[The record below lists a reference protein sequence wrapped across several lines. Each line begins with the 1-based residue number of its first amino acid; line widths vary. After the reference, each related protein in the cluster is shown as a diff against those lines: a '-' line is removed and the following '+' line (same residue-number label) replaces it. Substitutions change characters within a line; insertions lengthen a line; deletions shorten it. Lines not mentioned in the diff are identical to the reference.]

1 MERQPWLCDA
11 CGTLNSS
18 PRSTQCA
25 VCFAPAPGA
34 RATRHLARRTM
45 LIGGLVT
52 GAALLGGAGAWVA
65 APLFEEHTPPQ
76 SGQPVL
82 EVLLDPGSSLSGS
95 GDLNAPAL
103 AWSPDGRSIAC
114 TAMVGKPLSKGVIVV
129 DVTNGQTRWTHRE
142 TDVWFDALA
151 WSPDGT
157 LLALA
162 ASSRPSSLPQP
173 SYIQIWQVQGWQ
185 QIAQYPLSRN
195 DAQGQ
200 LACGQL
206 AWSPDGT
213 RLAGFNDSVYGQVMP
228 SIQVWQ
234 ASTGQVLFEQQAIGS
249 GGNLLL
255 NWLPDSRRLATSWQ
269 QGELDIWDTRSGTS
283 LFHRDP
289 DAPSASGTALPLFLS
304 GPDAAISPDGQR
316 AALFTGERGQ
326 MVIQLWDLNTAL
338 PLFSCQPLPGQ
349 YWSLSWSPD
358 GRYLAACQSNSSPP
372 SIRFWHAASGKLA
385 FSYVALSFPDRLTW
399 SPNGR
404 FLALVDNRQPG
415 SFIFRPPR
423 VNIMLRV
430 LPVG

>member
-1 MERQPWLCDA
+1 
-11 CGTLNSS
+11 
-18 PRSTQCA
+18 
-25 VCFAPAPGA
+25 
-34 RATRHLARRTM
+34 M

-65 APLFEEHTPPQ
+65 ASLFEEHMPAQ

-82 EVLLDPGSSLSGS
+82 EALLDPGSTLSGS
-95 GDLNAPAL
+95 GDLGSPAL
-103 AWSPDGRSIAC
+103 AWSPDGKSIAC

-129 DVTNGQTRWTHRE
+129 DVTSGQTRWTHQE
-142 TDVWFDALA
+142 AGFWFVALA

-162 ASSRPSSLPQP
+162 RSPQPSSPPRPSSV
-173 SYIQIWQVQGWQ
+173 QIWQVQGWQ
-185 QIAQYPLSRN
+185 QVAQYPLSTRE
-195 DAQGQ
+195 AQGR

-206 AWSPDGT
+206 AWSPDGS
-213 RLAGFNDSVYGQVMP
+213 RLAGFNDIAYGQVTP
-228 SIQVWQ
+228 SVQVWH
-234 ASTGQVLFEQQAIGS
+234 ASTGQVLFQQQATGA

-255 NWLPDSRRLATSWQ
+255 KWLPDSCRLATSWQ
-269 QGELDIWDTRSGTS
+269 QGALDIWDTRTGAT

-326 MVIQLWDLNTAL
+326 LAIQLRDLNTAS

-349 YWSLSWSPD
+349 FWCLTWSPD
-358 GRYLAACQSNSSPP
+358 GNYLAACHSSSSPP
-372 SIRFWHAASGKLA
+372 SLLFWHAASGKLA
-385 FSYVALSFPDRLTW
+385 FSYKALAFPDRLTW

-404 FLALVDNRQPG
+404 FLAVVDNRQPG
-415 SFIFRPPR
+415 SFIFRPLR
-423 VNIMLRV
+423 VNIVLRV